1 MPIGPAYVHRFDV
14 RFRDCDP
21 MGHVNHTVFLTYAE
35 EGRNAF
41 WRELTGSP
49 RPPAR
54 DIVARAECDYRAPAY
69 FGDQIEVR
77 LRVGDIGRSS
87 FTFVYEIVNPRTDER
102 LADVKTVMVVFD
114 YEAGKPAPIPPDMR
128 AVLESATRHA

>member
-1 MPIGPAYVHRFDV
+1 MPTGPAHVHRFNV

-41 WRELTGSP
+41 WCELTGSP

-54 DIVARAECDYRAPAY
+54 DVVARAECDYRAPAY
-69 FGDQIEVR
+69 VGDQVEVR
-77 LRVGDIGRSS
+77 LWVDDIGRSS
-87 FTFVYEIVNPRTDER
+87 FTFVYEIVNARAGER
-102 LADVKTVMVVFD
+102 LADVKTVMVVYD
-114 YEAGKPAPIPPDMR
+114 YDAGTPVPIPPTMR
-128 AVLESATRHA
+128 TLLENAKHQT